1 MEQEKELFDSE
12 FLQKL
17 EYLKLVARRV
27 HRGQIR
33 GEHTTVKRGTSL
45 EFADYR
51 NYQAGDDFRYIDWNV
66 FSRLDKLF
74 VKIFAAEEDLTVH
87 ILLDNSYSMNMGI
100 PPKIDYGK
108 KVGAALGYV
117 GIVNLDRVG
126 VVAFGDGLRD
136 SLPPHRSRNHLFS
149 IFNYF
154 KRVECSGRTDFNRSL
169 RDYALRS
176 KRPGLAIVISDLFDE
191 GGFEEGLKALAY
203 GGFDVVLIQILDENE
218 IEPQEE
224 GVLKLVDVETEASK
238 RVTLDKEM
246 LEVYRRKVGDYFWRI
261 EKFCLDHQIEYLRA
275 STVIPFED
283 LILKYL
289 RQGMYLK

>member
-1 MEQEKELFDSE
+1 MEIEKDLFDSE

-33 GEHTTVKRGTSL
+33 GEHTTIKRGVSL
-45 EFADYR
+45 EFSDHR

-66 FSRLDKLF
+66 FSRLDRLF
-74 VKIFAAEEDLTVH
+74 VKIFTAEEDLTVH
-87 ILLDNSYSMNMGI
+87 ILLDNSFSMNMGD
-100 PPKIDYGK
+100 PPKIDYAK

-126 VVAFGDGLRD
+126 VVAFGDELRD
-136 SLPPHRSRNHLFS
+136 SLPPQRSRNHLFS
-149 IFNYF
+149 LLNYF
-154 KRVECSGRTDFNRSL
+154 KKIECSGATDFNRSL
-169 RDYALRS
+169 RDYALKS
-176 KRPGLAIVISDLFDE
+176 KRTGLAIVISDLFDE

-203 GGFDVVLIQILDENE
+203 SGFDVVMVQLVDESE
-218 IEPQEE
+218 IEPREE
-224 GVLKLVDVETEASK
+224 GVLKLVDIETGSAK

-246 LEVYRRKVGDYFWRI
+246 LEVYRGKINEYFWRI

-275 STVIPFED
+275 STIIPFED

-289 RQGMYLK
+289 RQGNYLH